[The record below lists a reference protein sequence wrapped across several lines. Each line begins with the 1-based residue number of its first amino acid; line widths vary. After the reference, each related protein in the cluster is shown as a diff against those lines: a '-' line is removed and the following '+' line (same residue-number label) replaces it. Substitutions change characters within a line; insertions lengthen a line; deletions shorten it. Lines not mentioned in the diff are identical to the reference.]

1 MSQHAVKLTD
11 RNLYLNSVGKSYRI
25 GSMGETSDGR
35 LFRYALEGGNAIAA
49 NLLCESRAFTDSTWA
64 TIVIATTTLP
74 TDTKISIVGQS
85 DTWAKDELENG
96 FLVCETDPNS
106 NSGPNCWRI
115 HGNDAVSGTDNFN
128 IYLAEGAIIGQVLVA
143 STDKMI
149 YSPSAYSKVIVSPN
163 GAPTG
168 IAVGVTMIAVSAN
181 RYCWLQTSGIC
192 GVRMD
197 NNGTNATVGQ
207 GLVSDQTT
215 AGNVENVAS
224 GAQLQVIG
232 QTLTVQGQ
240 TDNDVIPIFLTIE

>member
-1 MSQHAVKLTD
+1 
-11 RNLYLNSVGKSYRI
+11 
-25 GSMGETSDGR
+25 
-35 LFRYALEGGNAIAA
+35 
-49 NLLCESRAFTDSTWA
+49 
-64 TIVIATTTLP
+64 
-74 TDTKISIVGQS
+74 
-85 DTWAKDELENG
+85 
-96 FLVCETDPNS
+96 
-106 NSGPNCWRI
+106 
-115 HGNDAVSGTDNFN
+115 GTDNFN
-128 IYLAEGAIIGQVLVA
+128 IYLAEGAFIGQVLVA